1 MDLISFVVE
10 NTWLP
15 RCIRDFGWG
24 NGYVAV
30 PKEHKLHGLDYYE
43 IEDIANIEV
52 NGGLTLSC
60 SASKFNDT
68 PELTEEFKDYWVLG
82 FDTAHLY
89 DSLEK
94 WPKEAVEK
102 ETNYLKLQLE
112 KIGGK

>member
-1 MDLISFVVE
+1 MNLISFVVE
-10 NTWLP
+10 NNWLS
-15 RCIRDFGWG
+15 RDRLDFGWG
-24 NGYVAV
+24 NGYVAI
-30 PKEHKLHGLDYYE
+30 PKEHKFYGLDYCE
-43 IEDIANIEV
+43 IDGIDV
-52 NGGLTLSC
+52 NGDLTLSC
-60 SASKFNDT
+60 SASEFKDV

-89 DSLEK
+89 DTLEK